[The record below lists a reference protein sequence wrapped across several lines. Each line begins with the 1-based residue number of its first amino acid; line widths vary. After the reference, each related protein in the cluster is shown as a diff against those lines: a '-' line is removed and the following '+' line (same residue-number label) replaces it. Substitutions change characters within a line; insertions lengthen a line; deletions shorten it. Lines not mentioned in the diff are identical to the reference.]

1 MQPITIDRLLNEE
14 QMDGKIRLFG
24 HVTIQPH
31 EALASHEHH
40 GETETYHIISGS
52 GVYNDNGKECPA
64 NPGDTFF
71 CADGCSHGISCTSE
85 EPLVFMAL
93 IILK

>member
-14 QMDGKIRLFG
+14 LMDGKVRLFAR
-24 HVTIQPH
+24 VTIQPN
-31 EALASHEHH
+31 ETLDVHEHH

-52 GVYNDNGKECPA
+52 GVYVDNGKECPA

-71 CADGCSHGISCTSE
+71 CADGGSHGISCTSE

-93 IILK
+93 IILR